1 MEMKYLANLA
11 HGPLLGVLAIAA
23 ALAGCSGD
31 GSSSATTSASGAPAA
46 ITTSTQQPP
55 VAPLPSS
62 STSSSS
68 SNATLS
74 WTAPT
79 ENTDGSVLLNLGGYV
94 IHYGTVATDLTSTIT
109 IKNPGLTTYVID
121 NLAAGT
127 YYFTLSATTT
137 GGVQSV
143 DSNEASVTIS

>member
-1 MEMKYLANLA
+1 MEMKYRANLR

-31 GSSSATTSASGAPAA
+31 GSSSATTSASDAPAA
-46 ITTSTQQPP
+46 ITTGTQQPS

-62 STSSSS
+62 SSNSR

-94 IHYGTVATDLTSTIT
+94 IHYGTVATDLTSSIT
-109 IKNPGLTTYVID
+109 ISNPGLTTYVID

-127 YYFTLSATTT
+127 YYFTLSATST

-143 DSNEASVTIS
+143 ASNEASVTIS

>member
-1 MEMKYLANLA
+1 MAMNVLVNLRQ
-11 HGPLLGVLAIAA
+11 GRLLGVLAIAA
-23 ALAGCSGD
+23 ALVACGGN
-31 GSSSATTSASGAPAA
+31 GSSATTSASGAPAA
-46 ITTSTQQPP
+46 ITAGTTQPP

-62 STSSSS
+62 SSG
-68 SNATLS
+68 NATLS

-79 ENTDGSVLLNLGGYV
+79 ENTDGSVLVNLGGYV
-94 IHYGTVATDLTSTIT
+94 IHYGTVANDLTSSIT
-109 IKNPGLTTYVID
+109 ISNPGLTTYVVD

-143 DSNEASVTIS
+143 ASNEASVTIG

>member
-1 MEMKYLANLA
+1 MKYLANLR

-31 GSSSATTSASGAPAA
+31 GSSATTSASGAPAA
-46 ITTSTQQPP
+46 ITSGTQQPP
-55 VAPLPSS
+55 VAPLPS
-62 STSSSS
+62 SSSS

-94 IHYGTVATDLTSTIT
+94 IHYGTVANDLTSSIT
-109 IKNPGLTTYVID
+109 ISNPGLTTYVVD

-143 DSNEASVTIS
+143 ASNEASVTIS